1 MHSDHYKGM
10 VTNWNYG
17 TIYCSHITKL
27 LMLNLFPGA
36 RDVITID
43 LNTPTIINID

>member
-10 VTNWNYG
+10 VTNWNFG

-43 LNTPTIINID
+43 FNTPTIINID